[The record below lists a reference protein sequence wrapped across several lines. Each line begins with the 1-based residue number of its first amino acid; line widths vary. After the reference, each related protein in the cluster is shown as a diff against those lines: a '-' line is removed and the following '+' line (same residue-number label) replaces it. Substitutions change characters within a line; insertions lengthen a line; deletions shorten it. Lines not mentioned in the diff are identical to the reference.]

1 MRNNYISFYIGLL
14 ANKAK
19 RKIAEQECFIELE
32 KSPEYKGKISFS
44 VKLEFLEIEKEENLP
59 KKLRGKSNTPSR
71 CDIHEVSKESSID
84 YSASIR
90 TPNKLKRST
99 TPTPAMNNHNL
110 CRKKQNIKLLINI
123 LFDILI

>member
-1 MRNNYISFYIGLL
+1 MIVNYISLYIALL

-19 RKIAEQECFIELE
+19 RETAGQECFVELE
-32 KSPEYKGKISFS
+32 KSPEYKGKIFFA

-71 CDIHEVSKESSID
+71 CEIHEVSKESSID
-84 YSASIR
+84 YSAPTR

-99 TPTPAMNNHNL
+99 TPTPSMNKHNL
-110 CRKKQNIKLLINI
+110 SNIYWSLK
-123 LFDILI
+123 